1 MVNPCEITTYK
12 QGSESDY
19 YRYMD
24 GWMDGWIPFVMVV
37 YNIFNHIHVLIE
49 SIR

>member
-1 MVNPCEITTYK
+1 MKMVNPCEITTYK

-24 GWMDGWIPFVMVV
+24 GWMDGWMDTFCNGSV
-37 YNIFNHIHVLIE
+37 
-49 SIR
+49 